1 VPSSLLCDA
10 MPGKKRFPVRLPE
23 ELLERLAQ
31 IAQEEE
37 RSVNNLIAYI
47 VRRWL
52 EEREKRGQGAE

>member
-1 VPSSLLCDA
+1 